1 MPIPPVLPDDGFV
14 SFARRSPP
22 VTHVLV
28 YGTLRRGGSND
39 ITLLTRAQRGAL
51 FGSAS
56 NGPRAR
62 HLSMV

>member
-1 MPIPPVLPDDGFV
+1 MYGPRPGVAEEVPQLVGTVLDQLTAAGY
-14 SFARRSPP
+14 
-22 VTHVLV
+22 T
-28 YGTLRRGGSND
+28 SNELDD
-39 ITLLTRAQRGAL
+39 ITLLTSAQRGAL